1 LTFDDIS
8 KTTGQ
13 ADESK
18 YYIDPTTNQ
27 LMKTTW
33 NATTNKW
40 DAGQSTTDD
49 ITAGIG
55 DGQVNLWKEG
65 YNPETGLFTGE
76 TVTYTDKLGI
86 KGKGYTTRAVENN
99 NLVTINGSGSAQF
112 SSVQG
117 TETPYKNI
125 SYMPKAWRVNRAL
138 RDKRRE

>member
-65 YNPETGLFTGE
+65 YNP
-76 TVTYTDKLGI
+76 
-86 KGKGYTTRAVENN
+86 
-99 NLVTINGSGSAQF
+99 
-112 SSVQG
+112 
-117 TETPYKNI
+117 
-125 SYMPKAWRVNRAL
+125 
-138 RDKRRE
+138 